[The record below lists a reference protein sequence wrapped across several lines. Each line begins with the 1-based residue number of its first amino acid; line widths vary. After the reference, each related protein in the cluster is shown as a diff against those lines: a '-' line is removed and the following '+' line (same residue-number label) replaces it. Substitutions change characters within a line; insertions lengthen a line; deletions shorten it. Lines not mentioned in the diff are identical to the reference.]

1 MDASK
6 RTCSDPECDRDVLAR
21 GMCEMHYARWR
32 KVQHANGGLPPQG
45 PSPRLIDR
53 TGLRCGL
60 LTVIARA
67 PSRPGN
73 TSAYW
78 LCRCDCG
85 NEVEVRSIELGDP
98 ETSRPGKRLVKS
110 CGCLKRKGRPLPG
123 GRSVRNRV
131 LGYYKRGA
139 SKRGLSWDLSDDDFD
154 WLISQPCHYCGQP
167 PSLKKEIRSSAT
179 RLCNGID
186 RVDSNLGYSPE
197 NAVPCCTP
205 CNKAKGEMSYD
216 EFMAWVARLAE
227 YQFFRPDMLPSRLL
241 KSPGRPGVV
250 ALWPYRGPATQ
261 TALMLSARSTSR
273 MVWTSTPRSTAP

>member
-1 MDASK
+1 MTK
-6 RTCSDPECDRDVLAR
+6 RTCSDPECDRDDVLAR
-21 GMCEMHYARWR
+21 GMCGMNYKRWR
-32 KVQHANGGLPPQG
+32 IRDINGGVLPPR
-45 PSPRLIDR
+45 PPNSRFIDR
-53 TGLRCGL
+53 TGLRCGR

-67 PSRPGN
+67 PSRFSGDVKL
-73 TSAYW
+73 TYW

-85 NEVEVRSIELGDP
+85 NEVEVRSVELADP
-98 ETSRPGKRLVKS
+98 ETARPGKRLVKS
-110 CGCLKRKGRPLPG
+110 CGCLKHKGYPLPE

-139 SKRGLSWDLSDDDFD
+139 RKRGLSWDLSDDDFD
-154 WLISQPCHYCGQP
+154 RLISQPCHYCGQP

-205 CNKAKGEMSYD
+205 CNKAKGDMTYG
-216 EFMAWVARLAE
+216 EFMAWVARLTE

-241 KSPGRPGVV
+241 KDAGRV
-250 ALWPYRGPATQ
+250 A
-261 TALMLSARSTSR
+261 
-273 MVWTSTPRSTAP
+273 

>member
-1 MDASK
+1 MAK

-21 GMCEMHYARWR
+21 GMCVMHYARWR
-32 KVQHANGGLPPQG
+32 TIQNANGGLPPLG
-45 PSPRLIDR
+45 PSPKFIDR

-67 PSRPGN
+67 PSRPGV

-85 NEVEVRSIELGDP
+85 SEVEVRSSDLDNV
-98 ETSRPGKRLVKS
+98 ETSTKQRLVKS
-110 CGCLKRKGRPLPG
+110 CGCLKGKGHPLPG
-123 GRSVRNRV
+123 GRAARNRV
-131 LGYYKRGA
+131 LRYYKQGA

-154 WLISQPCHYCGQP
+154 RLISQPCHYCGQP
-167 PSLKKEIRSSAT
+167 PSVSKASRTAAPFF
-179 RLCNGID
+179 CNGID
-186 RVDSNLGYSPE
+186 RVDSSLGYAPE

-216 EFMAWVARLAE
+216 EFMAWVARLIE

-241 KSPGRPGVV
+241 RDSGQAGAVV
-250 ALWPYRGPATQ
+250 
-261 TALMLSARSTSR
+261 
-273 MVWTSTPRSTAP
+273 V